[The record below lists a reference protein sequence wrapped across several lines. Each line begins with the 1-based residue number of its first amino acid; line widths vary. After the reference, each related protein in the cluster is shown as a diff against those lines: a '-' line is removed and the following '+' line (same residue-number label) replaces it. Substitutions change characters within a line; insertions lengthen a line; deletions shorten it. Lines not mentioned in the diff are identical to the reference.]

1 MTAAALLSEAQ
12 FETLRVEVSDEIL
25 TITINRPK
33 SLNALSTQVV
43 RELRSVLSTLRESLG
58 QPDANG
64 RYDWSIR
71 GMIVTGSGDKAF
83 VAGADISE
91 MNGMTADEARE
102 YAGVAQE
109 ATSWLETL
117 PVPVI
122 AAVNGYALGGG
133 CELALA
139 CDVVFASRNAVF
151 GQPEVQLGLIP
162 GFGGT
167 VRLQQVVGPQV
178 ARDLIFSGRS
188 IKADEA
194 ERIGLAARIFDD
206 STTLLEGARDFLST
220 VAAKSP
226 TAVAAA
232 KRTIREVEALD
243 TDEGLAVELTAFSEC
258 FDTDDMREGTQA
270 FLEKRS
276 PNFAD

>member
-1 MTAAALLSEAQ
+1 MTAATLLNEAQ
-12 FETLRVEVSDEIL
+12 FDTLHVEVSDEIL

-33 SLNALSTQVV
+33 SLNALSAQVI
-43 RELRSVLSTLRESLG
+43 RELRSVLSTLREHLG
-58 QPDANG
+58 QPDATGG
-64 RYDWSIR
+64 RDWSIR
-71 GMIVTGSGDKAF
+71 GIIVTGSGDKAF
-83 VAGADISE
+83 VAGADIAE
-91 MNGMTADEARE
+91 MNGMTSDDARE
-102 YAGVAQE
+102 YARIAQE

-117 PVPVI
+117 PVPVV

-139 CDVVFASRNAVF
+139 CDVIFASRNAVF

-167 VRLQQVVGPQV
+167 VRLQRVIGPQL

-194 ERIGLAARIFDD
+194 ERLGLAARVYDD
-206 STTLLEGARDFLST
+206 TATLLEGARDFLST

-226 TAVAAA
+226 VAVAAA

-243 TDEGLAVELTAFSEC
+243 TDAGLAVELTAFSEC
-258 FDTDDMREGTQA
+258 FDTEDMREGTQA

-276 PNFAD
+276 PDFAG